1 MAIKN
6 NVKPDTVLKTFW
18 KNNQR
23 FADLFN
29 TVLFDGN
36 TILKPNDLKEADTDV
51 SSIIKFNNHA
61 DTVQRILDVVRK
73 TAYGVDFIIWS
84 LENQEK
90 IHYAMPLRHMI
101 ADSLIYLKEYNE
113 ITAKNRNEKN
123 FDTSDEFLSGLQKSD
138 RLHPVISLCIYYGKE
153 DWDGPFNL
161 VDMLIMPE
169 YLKPLVSDYK
179 MNLIQVRKS
188 EDFRFENQDIN
199 NLFELIRS
207 IYNKDYDTFQ
217 RMYKNKELSTELGLT
232 LGSVVNS
239 QSIIKQVL
247 AITEKGSDPNMTD
260 PFDEMLEEMKRK
272 EGEKARLKG
281 RLEGRLEGR
290 REGKLEGKLEGK
302 IEGTINICKKFHVNQ
317 EETLRNL
324 IEEFALSDDK
334 AREYMN
340 MYW

>member
-281 RLEGRLEGR
+281 RLEGRREGR
-290 REGKLEGKLEGK
+290 LEGKLEGK

>member
-51 SSIIKFNNHA
+51 SSIIK
-61 DTVQRILDVVRK
+61 
-73 TAYGVDFIIWS
+73 
-84 LENQEK
+84 
-90 IHYAMPLRHMI
+90 
-101 ADSLIYLKEYNE
+101 
-113 ITAKNRNEKN
+113 
-123 FDTSDEFLSGLQKSD
+123 
-138 RLHPVISLCIYYGKE
+138 
-153 DWDGPFNL
+153 
-161 VDMLIMPE
+161 
-169 YLKPLVSDYK
+169 
-179 MNLIQVRKS
+179 
-188 EDFRFENQDIN
+188 
-199 NLFELIRS
+199 
-207 IYNKDYDTFQ
+207 YDTFQ

-247 AITEKGSDPNMTD
+247 AITEEGSDPNMTD

-281 RLEGRLEGR
+281 RLEGKREGR
-290 REGKLEGKLEGK
+290 LEGKLEGK

-324 IEEFALSDDK
+324 IEEFVLSDDK

>member
-1 MAIKN
+1 M
-6 NVKPDTVLKTFW
+6 
-18 KNNQR
+18 
-23 FADLFN
+23 
-29 TVLFDGN
+29 
-36 TILKPNDLKEADTDV
+36 
-51 SSIIKFNNHA
+51 
-61 DTVQRILDVVRK
+61 
-73 TAYGVDFIIWS
+73 S
-84 LENQEK
+84 L
-90 IHYAMPLRHMI
+90 
-101 ADSLIYLKEYNE
+101 
-113 ITAKNRNEKN
+113 
-123 FDTSDEFLSGLQKSD
+123 
-138 RLHPVISLCIYYGKE
+138 
-153 DWDGPFNL
+153 
-161 VDMLIMPE
+161 
-169 YLKPLVSDYK
+169 
-179 MNLIQVRKS
+179 QVRKS
-188 EDFRFENQDIN
+188 EDFCFENQDIN

-281 RLEGRLEGR
+281 RLEGRREGRREGRLEGR
-290 REGKLEGKLEGK
+290 LEGKREGKLEGRLEGK

>member
-1 MAIKN
+1 
-6 NVKPDTVLKTFW
+6 
-18 KNNQR
+18 
-23 FADLFN
+23 
-29 TVLFDGN
+29 
-36 TILKPNDLKEADTDV
+36 
-51 SSIIKFNNHA
+51 
-61 DTVQRILDVVRK
+61 
-73 TAYGVDFIIWS
+73 
-84 LENQEK
+84 
-90 IHYAMPLRHMI
+90 MI

-179 MNLIQVRKS
+179 TNLIQVRKS
-188 EDFRFENQDIN
+188 EDFCFENQDIN

-281 RLEGRLEGR
+281 RLEGRREGRLEGK

>member
-1 MAIKN
+1 
-6 NVKPDTVLKTFW
+6 
-18 KNNQR
+18 
-23 FADLFN
+23 
-29 TVLFDGN
+29 
-36 TILKPNDLKEADTDV
+36 
-51 SSIIKFNNHA
+51 
-61 DTVQRILDVVRK
+61 
-73 TAYGVDFIIWS
+73 
-84 LENQEK
+84 
-90 IHYAMPLRHMI
+90 
-101 ADSLIYLKEYNE
+101 
-113 ITAKNRNEKN
+113 
-123 FDTSDEFLSGLQKSD
+123 
-138 RLHPVISLCIYYGKE
+138 
-153 DWDGPFNL
+153 
-161 VDMLIMPE
+161 MPE

-188 EDFRFENQDIN
+188 EDFCFENQDIN

-207 IYNKDYDTFQ
+207 IYNKDYDAFQ

-281 RLEGRLEGR
+281 RR
-290 REGKLEGKLEGK
+290 EGKLEGK

>member
-281 RLEGRLEGR
+281 RLEGR

>member
-281 RLEGRLEGR
+281 RREGRLEGR
-290 REGKLEGKLEGK
+290 REGKLEGK